1 MRLSGT
7 IWDYLELSGTIWDYL
22 EIYLTIWDYLGAS
35 KSRREQVIAMW
46 NFYVISFFSHLRFLE
61 ELALLKINELL
72 TLLKLTLCTRLML
85 NCSQNCIYFQMNCL
99 FLFWKIVGENMDGIH
114 NQKYL
119 NSWFLFGQ
127 SWPTDTN
134 IYPWGNILSYK
145 LCFLLVIKQMT
156 VLIKVKSTKR

>member
-1 MRLSGT
+1 MKIFPYPLF
-7 IWDYLELSGTIWDYL
+7 L
-22 EIYLTIWDYLGAS
+22 
-35 KSRREQVIAMW
+35 
-46 NFYVISFFSHLRFLE
+46 HLRFLE

-127 SWPTDTN
+127 SWPTDTTMRKY
-134 IYPWGNILSYK
+134 IALLTMLPVSYK
-145 LCFLLVIKQMT
+145 TNESVYKSQKHRKIMNRWPSNFFLRNHPI
-156 VLIKVKSTKR
+156 ISI